1 MFFKSKSN
9 GSQSDIYGQG
19 KGKPIRI
26 SSVEWRDGQQS
37 LLATRIKT
45 EDMLPI
51 LEKMDKVGYESMEM
65 WGGATFD
72 VAIRYLKDDPWER
85 VREFKKRVVSTPLRM
100 LLRGQNLVGYRQYPD
115 DIVEKFVAL
124 AAKSGIDIFLVFDGL
139 NDVRNTETA
148 IKAVLKNGKRADAN
162 ICYTLSPVHTI
173 EKYVQIAEEYAKL
186 GVSAIHVE
194 DMAGMVSPNEIFQ
207 VIKEIK
213 KRVCLPVHFHS
224 HCTGG
229 MADICYWEA
238 IRAGADVVDCNVSAL
253 SLGTAHPPIESM
265 GVALK
270 GTVYDPKLDLNLLAE
285 INTYILTLRNKYRE
299 FASQFTGVDIGVLT
313 HQIPGGMMSNLE
325 GQLKSM
331 NALNRIDEIFAEV
344 HEVQKE
350 LGYPPLATPFA
361 QMVGSQAT
369 FNVLSGERYKMIPKE
384 VKDYVKGLY
393 GRPPGEIDAALN
405 KKINNNE
412 ERFTGRPGS
421 LLLPGW
427 EALKMEVQTKPYV
440 RTEED
445 MMTYVLFPQLAD
457 EFLPVKYN
465 KKGGTL

>member
-1 MFFKSKSN
+1 MFFKKKSESGGSEVY
-9 GSQSDIYGQG
+9 GSQ
-19 KGKPIRI
+19 KGKPVRI

-45 EDMLPI
+45 DDMLPI
-51 LEKMDKVGYESMEM
+51 LEKMDQVGYESMEM

-72 VAIRYLKDDPWER
+72 VAIRYLDDDPWER
-85 VREFKKRVVSTPLRM
+85 VREFKKRVRKTPLRM
-100 LLRGQNLVGYRQYPD
+100 LLRGQNLVGYHQYPD
-115 DIVEKFVAL
+115 DIVEKFVEL
-124 AAKSGIDIFLVFDGL
+124 AAKNGIDIFLVFDGL

-148 IKAVLKNGKRADAN
+148 IKAVLKYGKRVDAN

-173 EKYVQIAEEYAKL
+173 EKYVQIARQYAGL

-194 DMAGMVSPNEIFQ
+194 DMAGMVTPNEIFQ
-207 VIKEIK
+207 VIREIK
-213 KRVCLPVHFHS
+213 KQVGLPVHFHS

-253 SLGTAHPPIESM
+253 SLGTAHPPVESIAI
-265 GVALK
+265 ALK
-270 GTVYDPKLDLNLLAE
+270 GTVYDPNVDLNLLAE
-285 INTYILTLRNKYRE
+285 INAYMLQLRDKYSE
-299 FASQFTGVDIGVLT
+299 YASQFTGVDVGVLH

-331 NALNRIDEIFAEV
+331 NALGRIDEIFAEV

-369 FNVLSGERYKMIPKE
+369 FNVLGGERYKMIPRE
-384 VKDYVKGLY
+384 VQDYVKGLY
-393 GRPPGEIDAALN
+393 GRPPGEIAAFLSE
-405 KKINNNE
+405 KINGQE
-412 ERFTGRPGS
+412 ARFTGRPGS
-421 LLLPGW
+421 LLEPGW
-427 EALKMEVQTKPYV
+427 EVLKQEVQGKAHI

-445 MMTYVLFPQLAD
+445 MMTYVMFPPLAD
-457 EFLPVKYN
+457 EFLQKKYC
-465 KKGGTL
+465 